1 MHSILNKKDEDM
13 VVLELICLDLIEQLK
28 LTLILI
34 ERSKQMKPHLKEQ
47 FIHKKQS
54 LLQLKTKLSH
64 NNKFSILF
72 FKSLRLLFP
81 LQSKELHLASGSF
94 RVSNTRYFVIL

>member
-34 ERSKQMKPHLKEQ
+34 ERSKQMKPHFKQQ
-47 FIHKKQS
+47 FIAKKQS
-54 LLQLKTKLSH
+54 LLQLK
-64 NNKFSILF
+64 NENEQQQQIV
-72 FKSLRLLFP
+72 
-81 LQSKELHLASGSF
+81 SF
-94 RVSNTRYFVIL
+94 QF